1 MDGQRLTLVTDDV
14 DYMELFVAG
23 RRAGALGDLDVPV
36 DRSHHQA
43 GLAG

>member
-23 RRAGALGDLDVPV
+23 RKARALGDLDVPV